1 MGRSRKEQEQE
12 MSRKVHLIALAL
24 VAAAVAAPVAQA
36 ADRPDDRAGVLGVG
50 LATEGHA
57 LRPQPK
63 VDPLAVS
70 WLTGQGLSPSE
81 VRDWTVGA
89 CSNRVKPTR
98 CYSAFATS
106 AGPERAA
113 VPAQA
118 GRSGGFHWGDAGIG
132 AGATLGILL
141 MLGALGAAFILRKT
155 GRQQAPIM

>member
-1 MGRSRKEQEQE
+1 

-57 LRPQPK
+57 LQPQ

-70 WLTGQGLSPSE
+70 WLLGQGLSPSE

-106 AGPERAA
+106 TAPERAA

-118 GRSGGFHWGDAGIG
+118 SRSGGFHWGDAGIG

-141 MLGALGAAFILRKT
+141 MLGGLGAALIVRKT
-155 GRQQAPIM
+155 GRRQAPIM